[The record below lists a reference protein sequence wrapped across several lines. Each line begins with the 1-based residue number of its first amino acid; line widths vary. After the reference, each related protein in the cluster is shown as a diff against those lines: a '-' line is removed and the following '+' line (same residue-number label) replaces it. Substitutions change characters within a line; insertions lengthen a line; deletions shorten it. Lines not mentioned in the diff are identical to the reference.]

1 MGLGWVHGVL
11 RAGCKMEP
19 ESLLWVIGVPE
30 IGDGFEAADL
40 NDVAE
45 RPGQEQLSGA
55 EI

>member
-1 MGLGWVHGVL
+1 M
-11 RAGCKMEP
+11 
-19 ESLLWVIGVPE
+19 IGVPE
-30 IGDGFEAADL
+30 IGDGFEAL